1 MQRKTYT
8 REYKLEAV
16 RLVTERGLKLA
27 PAARELGIS
36 DYVLKKWVQ
45 QYRAHGDQA
54 FPGKGKLLPH
64 EEEVRRLQRE
74 NHRLKTEKEI
84 LKKAITFFAEYQ
96 K

>member
-16 RLVTERGLKLA
+16 RLVTERGLKIA

-36 DYVLKKWVQ
+36 GFVLKKWVQ
-45 QYRAHGDQA
+45 QYRQHGDQS
-54 FPGKGKLLPH
+54 FPGKGNLLPH
-64 EEEVRRLQRE
+64 EEELRRLQRE

>member
-1 MQRKTYT
+1 M
-8 REYKLEAV
+8 
-16 RLVTERGLKLA
+16 KLA

-36 DYVLKKWVQ
+36 GFVLKKWVQ

-54 FPGKGKLLPH
+54 FPGKGNLLPH
-64 EEEVRRLQRE
+64 EEELRRLQRE

-84 LKKAITFFAEYQ
+84 LKKAISFFAEYQ